1 MISFVEGILVAG
13 GTEAVVA
20 VGGSIGLDVQ
30 LSANGASRLPA
41 VGQSVRLW
49 THLAVRED
57 NWSLYGFCDEDER
70 AMFRLLIS
78 VSGVG
83 PKVAMGMLS
92 RASGADIAR
101 HLRAGDE
108 KALAGLPGI
117 GKKSAARLVVELGQR
132 VPEGA
137 IVGLETSASV
147 VGGPLVD
154 AVAVLGAMGLA
165 PVAAEQALLKARR
178 EDATLDE
185 NVEAWVK
192 CVSDLKGFRETIV
205 KMPPPTA

>member
-1 MISFVEGILVAG
+1 MISFVEGILVNG

-20 VGGSIGLDVQ
+20 VAGSVGLDVQ

-41 VGQSVRLW
+41 VGQTVRLW

-78 VSGVG
+78 VSGIG

-92 RASGADIAR
+92 RASGPDIAR

-108 KALAGLPGI
+108 KALASLPGI

-132 VPEGA
+132 VPEGGDLGLA
-137 IVGLETSASV
+137 TVGTPA
-147 VGGPLVD
+147 GGPLID
-154 AVAVLGAMGLA
+154 AIAVLGAMGLA
-165 PVAAEQALLKARR
+165 PVAAEHALLKARH
-178 EDATLDE
+178 EDAALVE

-192 CVSDLKGFRETIV
+192 AALRHL
-205 KMPPPTA
+205 